1 MCLDGWKAVTVMR
14 LVTVY
19 SGVESPGLS
28 PWLLSWV
35 LEDEGVTGSINQCG
49 GEKPEGE
56 GEGFVLQSLL
66 PLS

>member
-1 MCLDGWKAVTVMR
+1 MCLDGWKAVSVMR

-35 LEDEGVTGSINQCG
+35 LEDERVTGSINQHG
-49 GEKPEGE
+49 AGKPKGEE
-56 GEGFVLQSLL
+56 EGFVL
-66 PLS
+66 